1 MRFLRSSTTASLVLL
16 YTLAVSPLIQ
26 AQDRPR
32 RAETN
37 GSEWTVPPPSPVTVR
52 TGKLSKEPTIRI
64 GLTTGARSVSISTS
78 AESLECVALDGKV
91 TPLDVPR
98 VRVDVRALGPLP
110 SPPETFQVELAGYGS
125 QGDADRDAREIRDQ
139 SKEPAVVAAGTE
151 ANSWKIKIGEI
162 KPSRVEAEE
171 LVGRLDDQGIGNAI
185 ITRIAPPAPATPDP
199 ATAGARNVP
208 SANGLKTISY
218 RFSPTRELAVS
229 AGPGPAVSSR
239 TPLSFGS
246 GGGSRTPVVYNG
258 SSYRGQI
265 EVFAN
270 ARGALTVVNVVSMED
285 YVKGVV
291 PNELPPGSFPEIEAL
306 KAQAVAARTYAIK
319 NIGQFA
325 SEGFDLLPTTRSQ
338 VYFGYNSE
346 KALSSRAVDETKGVV
361 ATYDGDPIAAYY
373 TSTCGG
379 RTEDGGNILND
390 PAHYLRGRECSVEGQ
405 GEFTPFTIRSERNVA
420 EVTSDT
426 NAGLVREAALLSVFN
441 FPVSQDRVTDD
452 WLDGSVSHAEA
463 RGWLA
468 GVARLTRQ
476 PIPPATD
483 DDTNPSGFSTALALA
498 LYGESRADTL
508 LSNADAVYYL
518 SFRDGQDVPERNR
531 PDVAMLVRDGILS
544 LNPDAT
550 LRPRST
556 MSRGRML
563 HAIYR
568 VMEQRSMFQ
577 LQKGTTKSSSPA
589 GLVLRGSTRNRD
601 QTIKVSNNAFL
612 FRAFGDGLFQMRA
625 IAVMGGEP
633 VSYHLNSSGEVD
645 YLEVK
650 PSPSGGSAERSSNFT
665 NWSKEMSLSAVR
677 ARLSRWSRGI
687 GSLTDIRVARRGS
700 SRRAIDLELIGTT
713 GIGHVRNGAIRSA
726 LRLSEQLFVI
736 ERRYDANGQPVSFTF
751 IGRGLGHGVGLC
763 QVGAFGLAKAGLN
776 YEKILKS
783 YYTGIDLTRMY

>member
-16 YTLAVSPLIQ
+16 YALAVSPLIQ

-37 GSEWTVPPPSPVTVR
+37 GGEWPVTAPATVK
-52 TGKLSKEPTIRI
+52 TGKLTNEPTIRI
-64 GLTTGARSVSISTS
+64 GLTTGARSVSIST
-78 AESLECVALDGKV
+78 AAPSLECVALDGKV
-91 TPLDVPR
+91 TPLDVAR

-110 SPPETFQVELAGYGS
+110 SPPETFQVELAGYAS
-125 QGDADRDAREIRDQ
+125 QSDADRDAREIHEQ
-139 SKEPAVVAAGTE
+139 SKEPAVVAAATD
-151 ANSWKIKIGEI
+151 ANSWKIKIGEV

-171 LVGRLDDQGIGNAI
+171 LVGRLDDQGIGNAV
-185 ITRIAPPAPATPDP
+185 ITRLAPPAPATPDP
-199 ATAGARNVP
+199 ATAGARTVP

-239 TPLSFGS
+239 TPLSFGA
-246 GGGSRTPVVYNG
+246 GGGSHTPVVYNN
-258 SSYRGQI
+258 STYRGQI

-270 ARGALTVVNVVSMED
+270 ARGSLTVVNVVSMED

-291 PNELPPGSFPEIEAL
+291 PNELPPGSFPELEAL

-338 VYFGYNSE
+338 VYFGFASE
-346 KALSSRAVDETKGVV
+346 KALSSRAVDETKGIV
-361 ATYDGDPIAAYY
+361 ATYQGEPIAAYY

-379 RTEDGGNILND
+379 RTEDGENILND
-390 PAHYLRGRECSVEGQ
+390 AAHYLRGRECSVEGQ
-405 GEFTPFTIRSERNVA
+405 GEFTPFTIRSERDVA
-420 EVTSDT
+420 EVRSDT

-441 FPVSQDRVTDD
+441 FPLTQDRISDE
-452 WLDGSVSHAEA
+452 WLNGNVSHNEA

-468 GVARLTRQ
+468 GVARLSHQ
-476 PIPPATD
+476 PLPAASD
-483 DDTNPSGFSTALALA
+483 DDINPAGFSTALAAA
-498 LYGESRADTL
+498 LYGEGRADTL
-508 LSNADAVYYL
+508 LNSADATYNL

-531 PDVAMLVRDGILS
+531 ADVAMLMRDGILS
-544 LNPDAT
+544 LNPDAS

-563 HAIYR
+563 HAIFR
-568 VMEQRSMFQ
+568 ALDQRSLFP
-577 LQKGTTKSSSPA
+577 LQKATTKTSGPS
-589 GLVLRGSTRNRD
+589 GLVLKGSSRNRD
-601 QTIKVSNNAFL
+601 QTIKVSGNAYL
-612 FRAFGDGLFQMRA
+612 FRAYGDGLFQMRSVE
-625 IAVMGGEP
+625 VMGGEP
-633 VSYHLNSSGEVD
+633 IAYHVNSSGEVD
-645 YLEVK
+645 YLELR
-650 PSPSGGSAERSSNFT
+650 PAPSGASAERFSNFT
-665 NWSKEMSLSAVR
+665 NWTKEMSLSAVR

-687 GSLTDIRVARRGS
+687 GSLTDIRIARQGS
-700 SRRAIDLELIGTT
+700 SRRVIDLELVGTT
-713 GIGHVRNGAIRSA
+713 GTGHVRGGAIRSA

-736 ERRYDANGQPVSFTF
+736 DRHYDANGQPVSFTF
-751 IGRGLGHGVGLC
+751 TGRGLGHGVGLC
-763 QVGAFGLAKAGLN
+763 QVGAYGLARAGLN